1 MARLTSC
8 LQEIKTMDIDLE
20 TLKFKD
26 DLCQVFNTSELP
38 ITNKKLIVD
47 ELARQVNTLLNKIIE
62 DKRKE
67 QKNE

>member
-1 MARLTSC
+1 
-8 LQEIKTMDIDLE
+8 MDIDLE

-26 DLCQVFNTSELP
+26 DLCQVFNESELP